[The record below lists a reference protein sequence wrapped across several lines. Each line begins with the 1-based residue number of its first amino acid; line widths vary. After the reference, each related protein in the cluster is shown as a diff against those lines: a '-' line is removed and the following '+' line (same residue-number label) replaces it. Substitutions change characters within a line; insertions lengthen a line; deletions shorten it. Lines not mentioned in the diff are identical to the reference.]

1 MEEKT
6 NKDRL
11 RQGTPLYQPTAVAP
25 KPSDVKDSLQT
36 EKSPETQEE
45 ALHEFEI
52 SDVSPNPKTRMEYI
66 ERVIFRHENHKGK
79 KTIYIS
85 DELHRKLMTIKA
97 TSSEATITDIVCNI
111 VEEHL
116 KQYKPDYNRL
126 IKKNTL

>member
-11 RQGTPLYQPTAVAP
+11 RQGTPLYQPTAVTP
-25 KPSDVKDSLQT
+25 KPSDVKASLPT
-36 EKSPETQEE
+36 EKSLETQEE
-45 ALHEFEI
+45 ALPEFEI
-52 SDVSPNPKTRMEYI
+52 PDVSTNSKARIEYI
-66 ERVIFRHENHKGK
+66 EKVIFKHQNHKGK

-97 TSSEATITDIVCNI
+97 TSSEATITDIVNNI

-116 KQYKPDYNRL
+116 SLYKQDYNRL